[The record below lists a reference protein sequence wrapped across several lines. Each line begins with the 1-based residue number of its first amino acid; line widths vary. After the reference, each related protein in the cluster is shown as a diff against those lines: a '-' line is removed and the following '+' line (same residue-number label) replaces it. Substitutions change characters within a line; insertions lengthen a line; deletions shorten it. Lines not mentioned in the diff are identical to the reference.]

1 METKGYYFYNYE
13 EGKLFVAQN
22 DDFLE
27 KEILSKEVSGKKV
40 QPEEVWETF
49 EKVSSHTNPPQKYKM
64 LYSQLS
70 STAPM

>member
-40 QPEEVWETF
+40 QPEEV
-49 EKVSSHTNPPQKYKM
+49 
-64 LYSQLS
+64 
-70 STAPM
+70 